1 MTTEKHLC
9 LNIIIKYAIMK
20 NKNEYM
26 SGLDK
31 SMHVASQNGCG
42 CCGCLIFFF
51 AFPLICFVGLLRLI
65 F

>member
-1 MTTEKHLC
+1 
-9 LNIIIKYAIMK
+9 MK

-51 AFPLICFVGLLRLI
+51 AFPLICFVGLMRLM